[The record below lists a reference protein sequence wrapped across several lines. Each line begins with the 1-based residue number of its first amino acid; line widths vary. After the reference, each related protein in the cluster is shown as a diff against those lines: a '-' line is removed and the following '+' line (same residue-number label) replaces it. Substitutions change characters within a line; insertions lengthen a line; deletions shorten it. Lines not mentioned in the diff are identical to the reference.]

1 MAMIEPISKTL
12 PVGLCRAYATEKSGG
27 DRISICLVNPLKEA
41 SPSRCST
48 AGCSCYSPEWYGF
61 KEPHCDDE

>member
-12 PVGLCRAYATEKSGG
+12 PVGLCRDYATGKGG
-27 DRISICLVNPLKEA
+27 GERISICLISHLDA
-41 SPSRCST
+41 SLERCSA
-48 AGCSCYSPEWYGF
+48 AGCSRYSPEWYGF